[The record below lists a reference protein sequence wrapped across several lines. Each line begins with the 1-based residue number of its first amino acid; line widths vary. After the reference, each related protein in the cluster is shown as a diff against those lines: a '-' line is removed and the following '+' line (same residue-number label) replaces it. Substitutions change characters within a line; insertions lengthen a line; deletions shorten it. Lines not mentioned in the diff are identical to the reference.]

1 LICISFI
8 ASSICFLS
16 NINNLNIQLNTCKSS
31 THHIQ
36 QQVDQQQPVIIQQS
50 VDQQPLDQQ
59 QPVII
64 QQQPSLNNM
73 YVENQLPSLATQGFE
88 DYGQVGILSANNKV
102 LPLYGRRSL
111 NGSHKW
117 NYYTSTDAYHK
128 IDIPVMNKNRDC
140 GDEYGCDELNT
151 DDSLFVPALNQH
163 FSVQMY
169 KRNKYVYVA

>member
-1 LICISFI
+1 MIKQYTINNIIIILICISFI

-36 QQVDQQQPVIIQQS
+36 QQV
-50 VDQQPLDQQ
+50 DQQ